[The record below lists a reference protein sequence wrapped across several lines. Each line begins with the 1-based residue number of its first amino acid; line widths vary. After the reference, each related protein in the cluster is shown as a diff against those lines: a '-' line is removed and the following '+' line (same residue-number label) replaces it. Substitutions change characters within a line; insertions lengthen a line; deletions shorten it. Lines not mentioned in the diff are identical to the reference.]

1 MEKRAHKA
9 RTEKPLA
16 AVKKTGRQ
24 LQDGWDASCC
34 NAGMRSG
41 GNGGERREGERRTG
55 RKRRLKRSK
64 THSCFRVRATVDTKA
79 ARLPFPSFIPL
90 AHPSVARVCVCVCV
104 CVCLLCFFQFS
115 HFVGEER
122 KEERKEGQRDKSD
135 PSNGGR
141 EEGEGVRDMNYYRAL
156 VHGKG
161 ADRRT
166 VTLFVKYNFERF
178 GRQQFFPSSSPLFP
192 LFFFE
197 GERRSEIALREFG
210 EGRFLFLSI
219 VIRILYNNY
228 YKVK

>member
-1 MEKRAHKA
+1 
-9 RTEKPLA
+9 
-16 AVKKTGRQ
+16 
-24 LQDGWDASCC
+24 
-34 NAGMRSG
+34 MRSG
-41 GNGGERREGERRTG
+41 GTEGKGEREREGQGERDGWNGRRRTVVFAYEQRWTQKPRG
-55 RKRRLKRSK
+55 
-64 THSCFRVRATVDTKA
+64 FRF
-79 ARLPFPSFIPL
+79 LLSSPLLIPL
-90 AHPSVARVCVCVCV
+90 LRACVCVFV

-141 EEGEGVRDMNYYRAL
+141 KEGEGVRDMNYYRAL

-192 LFFFE
+192 LFFSK
-197 GERRSEIALREFG
+197 GRDDQRLRFASLR

>member
-1 MEKRAHKA
+1 M
-9 RTEKPLA
+9 
-16 AVKKTGRQ
+16 
-24 LQDGWDASCC
+24 
-34 NAGMRSG
+34 
-41 GNGGERREGERRTG
+41 GERRGKERG
-55 RKRRLKRSK
+55 REKDREKETVETVEDAQLF
-64 THSCFRVRATVDTKA
+64 SCTSNGGHKSRAASVSFFHPPCSSLCC
-79 ARLPFPSFIPL
+79 AR
-90 AHPSVARVCVCVCV
+90 V

>member
-41 GNGGERREGERRTG
+41 GTEGKGERRTG

-104 CVCLLCFFQFS
+104 CVSLVFLPVFAFR
-115 HFVGEER
+115 GGG
-122 KEERKEGQRDKSD
+122 KEGRKEG
-135 PSNGGR
+135 
-141 EEGEGVRDMNYYRAL
+141 RA
-156 VHGKG
+156 
-161 ADRRT
+161 T
-166 VTLFVKYNFERF
+166 
-178 GRQQFFPSSSPLFP
+178 
-192 LFFFE
+192 
-197 GERRSEIALREFG
+197 
-210 EGRFLFLSI
+210 
-219 VIRILYNNY
+219 
-228 YKVK
+228 